1 MRNFYLVFYRLKP
14 LDISFMRAIHHKV
27 NIVPVIAKSD
37 TLTKQEVLKLKRKV
51 TWDKKCLSCFLLV
64 HNRCCSLCGY
74 PITKFQPYEESCKCA
89 FQTQIISLKPVL
101 CLPPPTRPWETLF
114 FIPSSVRFLVNT
126 TTFEVLF

>member
-1 MRNFYLVFYRLKP
+1 MNSNTSFVINSRMRNFYLVFYRLKP

-74 PITKFQPYEESCKCA
+74 LKFQPYEESCKCS
-89 FQTQIISLKPVL
+89 FQTQIISFEASIMS
-101 CLPPPTRPWETLF
+101 PPPPARPWETLF
-114 FIPSSVRFLVNT
+114 
-126 TTFEVLF
+126 LFHRL